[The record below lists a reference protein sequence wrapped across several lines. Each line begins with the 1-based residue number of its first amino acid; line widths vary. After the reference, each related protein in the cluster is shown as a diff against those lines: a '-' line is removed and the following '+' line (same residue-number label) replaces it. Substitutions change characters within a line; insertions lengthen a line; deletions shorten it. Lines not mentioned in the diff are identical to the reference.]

1 MRALIFGFL
10 AMAVSATALA
20 CAKLFGD
27 RLPAAITQTAD
38 GLPWSTAQAL
48 LPGLVVGLTL
58 RIGRPRSLLLP
69 FLALLYAGAAMT
81 LGLIIGSAPAAYAL
95 STTGAAEQVIT
106 LDTILGGFRQAAM
119 AYVEPIQHSW
129 PYWTLTTIPALLA
142 FAAVAFKVRQT
153 RETTPATTPN
163 APGTPDHGSSPDPIQ
178 APEQRGAFEPV
189 QPPEKRGAFDPAQS
203 PEKRGAFD
211 PVQPPRPTGSPFTP
225 AQRER
230 QP

>member
-20 CAKLFGD
+20 CARLFGD
-27 RLPAAITQTAD
+27 RLPAAITQAAD

-58 RIGRPRSLLLP
+58 RIGRPRSLLVP

-81 LGLIIGSAPAAYAL
+81 LGLIIGSAPAAYTR
-95 STTGAAEQVIT
+95 STAPAAEHVIT

-119 AYVEPIQHSW
+119 AYAEPIQHSW

-142 FAAVAFKVRQT
+142 FALVTFKVRRT
-153 RETTPATTPN
+153 RGTTPATTPDT
-163 APGTPDHGSSPDPIQ
+163 PGTPDRGGSLDPVQ
-178 APEQRGAFEPV
+178 PPEQRGAFEPV
-189 QPPEKRGAFDPAQS
+189 QPPEKRGAFDP
-203 PEKRGAFD
+203 
-211 PVQPPRPTGSPFTP
+211 VQPPRPAGTPF
-225 AQRER
+225 ASSRQDR